1 MGVRNLNEFLNGV
14 SILTIL
20 GSLAGFLPP
29 FAALLAA
36 GYYMIQIYESDTLKR
51 WRARRRVGKLEK
63 LKAKVAALEVTTVSV
78 AKRPPSPTP

>member
-1 MGVRNLNEFLNGV
+1 MKNLNEFLNGV

-36 GYYMIQIYESDTLKR
+36 GYYIIQIYESDTLKG
-51 WRARRRVGKLEK
+51 WRARRRSARLEK
-63 LKAKVAALEVTTVSV
+63 LRAKVAVLEGAT
-78 AKRPPSPTP
+78 SPKAQ